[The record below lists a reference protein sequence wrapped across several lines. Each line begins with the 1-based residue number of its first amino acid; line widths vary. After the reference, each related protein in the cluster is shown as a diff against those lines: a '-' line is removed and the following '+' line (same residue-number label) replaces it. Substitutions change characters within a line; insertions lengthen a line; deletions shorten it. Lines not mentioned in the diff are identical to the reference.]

1 MKRDLNKLSGT
12 EYDVVIVGAGVYGV
26 CAVWDATL
34 RGLKAALIDKGDFA
48 GATSSNSL
56 KTIHG
61 GLRYLQNMDFKRMR
75 ESIKERT
82 LMMKI
87 APHLVH
93 PLPVVMPTYG
103 KKSKSRAALFLAL
116 LANDLIGYDRN
127 TLNDPGKFLPR
138 GRIISKNEVRKIVP
152 GYDKQNMSGGAIW
165 YDCQCFNT
173 ERMALSYVLTA
184 VEHGADAANYV
195 ECTGFIS
202 DSGKVS
208 GIRAKDSLTGRT
220 FDIRSKVVINA
231 GGPWVDTILGKARD
245 TWPNKRFLLSSA
257 MNVVVRRK
265 ILDGCSAGLPAPFEY
280 RSKDGSVFSG
290 SRMLFFVPWRGYT
303 IIGTD
308 HMPYDGKPD
317 EFNIEELQIE
327 NFLDAVNQAYP
338 AAKIKLD
345 DVAFIHSGLL
355 PMVGVHPETG
365 EVELLK
371 QYRIHDHLVED
382 KIEGLITVMGV
393 KYTTH
398 RDVIEKT
405 TDLVFNKLGMSSPEC
420 VTGRTP
426 LCGGDIERFDEYLS
440 GALRNYADNKRT
452 IGHLVRNYGT
462 GFKDIL
468 GYGNED
474 RDLLQ
479 NVPDSDE
486 VIKAEVV
493 HAVRNEM
500 AVKLADVVLRR
511 TDIGSAE
518 YPGDAALTEA
528 ARIMAGELGWSE
540 DIIESEI
547 SETKNCYARAINT
560 QSSALSGK
568 TA

>member
-1 MKRDLNKLSGT
+1 
-12 EYDVVIVGAGVYGV
+12 
-26 CAVWDATL
+26 
-34 RGLKAALIDKGDFA
+34 
-48 GATSSNSL
+48 
-56 KTIHG
+56 
-61 GLRYLQNMDFKRMR
+61 
-75 ESIKERT
+75 
-82 LMMKI
+82 
-87 APHLVH
+87 
-93 PLPVVMPTYG
+93 
-103 KKSKSRAALFLAL
+103 
-116 LANDLIGYDRN
+116 
-127 TLNDPGKFLPR
+127 
-138 GRIISKNEVRKIVP
+138 
-152 GYDKQNMSGGAIW
+152 
-165 YDCQCFNT
+165 
-173 ERMALSYVLTA
+173 
-184 VEHGADAANYV
+184 
-195 ECTGFIS
+195 
-202 DSGKVS
+202 
-208 GIRAKDSLTGRT
+208 
-220 FDIRSKVVINA
+220 
-231 GGPWVDTILGKARD
+231 
-245 TWPNKRFLLSSA
+245 
-257 MNVVVRRK
+257 
-265 ILDGCSAGLPAPFEY
+265 
-280 RSKDGSVFSG
+280 
-290 SRMLFFVPWRGYT
+290 
-303 IIGTD
+303 
-308 HMPYDGKPD
+308 
-317 EFNIEELQIE
+317 
-327 NFLDAVNQAYP
+327 
-338 AAKIKLD
+338 
-345 DVAFIHSGLL
+345 
-355 PMVGVHPETG
+355 MVGVHPETG

-500 AVKLADVVLRR
+500 AVK
-511 TDIGSAE
+511 GSAE
-518 YPGDAALTEA
+518 YPGDAALTEV

-547 SETKNCYARAINT
+547 SETKNCYARVINT